1 MIGILI
7 GRSSGVQSG
16 TSGASANQTTRQST
30 TLTNTVPTSIILTN
44 KSAHRNGETADYEQR
59 ETVFARETIG
69 DQRGKV
75 TARRSTNAF
84 TILTVLTGGVI
95 VSWTPILCYYTV
107 TIWVQI
113 DNPVYLQVAI
123 VLFAMQSV
131 VDPILFAWTLPDLR
145 DTFRK
150 LLYKR

>member
-16 TSGASANQTTRQST
+16 TSGPSANQTTRQPTTST
-30 TLTNTVPTSIILTN
+30 NNIPMSIISTN
-44 KSAHRNGETADYEQR
+44 KSAHHNGETADFGQR
-59 ETVFARETIG
+59 ETVFAREKIG
-69 DQRGKV
+69 DQRRKV
-75 TARRSTNAF
+75 TTRRSTNAF

-107 TIWVQI
+107 AIWVQI

-145 DTFRK
+145 DTFRRH
-150 LLYKR
+150 LYKP